1 MRNTLIS
8 WKKELKAIFRDKKF
22 VSIIFFMPLIIPAFI
37 LGYGAL
43 YESMASADG
52 LKIGIN
58 YQMSEDE
65 SNLIKSIDEEL
76 EIVTKSN
83 DELKDAYDNKEIDA
97 YVIKEDKKYTLY
109 IDTSTTSGMSIQEI
123 LKALFQT
130 NPCHRD

>member
-52 LKIGIN
+52 LRIGIN

-65 SNLIKSIDEEL
+65 TNLIKSIDEEL
-76 EIVTKSN
+76 EIVTQSN

-97 YVIKEDKKYTLY
+97 YWYKFEQGEQMFYVCGVKTCPVSNGDGSHDRLDLI
-109 IDTSTTSGMSIQEI
+109 
-123 LKALFQT
+123 
-130 NPCHRD
+130 